1 MAVVRAASPRLA
13 AVMGVVF
20 SGLFVAALVVVN
32 GAPHLDA
39 PDATYGAFYAG
50 AGDTLVSAVGLYLVP
65 LAGIAFLWF
74 AVALRSVLDTL
85 DPAPS
90 AMARGLNLPAG
101 LLFVGLLFAGTA
113 ALAAPFF
120 ATSIGGAPA
129 LEPATA
135 RALSAL
141 GYGLVFVFAVRGA
154 GMFALTSTTL
164 LRSAGVLPKAAAV
177 VAYLLAAYLLLTATY
192 HPASLLVFPAWVLLV
207 AVALVRHERR
217 VRSATQAP
225 VEEPTAG
232 TAASSDPLPDAT
244 SETTHCARPTSRS
257 EP

>member
-1 MAVVRAASPRLA
+1 MGSASPRLA
-13 AVMGVVF
+13 ATMGIVF
-20 SGLFVAALVVVN
+20 SGLFVAALVVVD

-39 PDATYGAFYAG
+39 PDAAYGTFYAG
-50 AGDTLVSAVGLYLVP
+50 AGDSVLSAVGLYLVP
-65 LAGIAFLWF
+65 LAGIAFVWF
-74 AVALRSVLDTL
+74 AVALRSAVDRL
-85 DPAPS
+85 DPAPA
-90 AMARGLNLPAG
+90 AMARGLNLPSAW
-101 LLFVGLLFAGTA
+101 LFVGLLFAGTA

-154 GMFALTSTTL
+154 DMFAMTATTL
-164 LRSAGVLPKAAAV
+164 LRGAKVLPTGASV

-207 AVALVRHERR
+207 TVMLLRHDRR
-217 VRSATQAP
+217 ARSADRAP
-225 VEEPTAG
+225 GEDPTAVS
-232 TAASSDPLPDAT
+232 TDPVPDAT
-244 SETTHCARPTSRS
+244 SEISGRVPPTSRS
-257 EP
+257 ES

>member
-1 MAVVRAASPRLA
+1 
-13 AVMGVVF
+13 MGVVF
-20 SGLFVAALVVVN
+20 SGLFIAALVVVD
-32 GAPHLDA
+32 GAPHLGASD
-39 PDATYGAFYAG
+39 DTYGAFYAG
-50 AGDTLVSAVGLYLVP
+50 AGDTLLAAVGLYLVP
-65 LAGIAFLWF
+65 LAGVAFLWF
-74 AVALRSVLDTL
+74 AVSLRSVLDAL

-90 AMARGLNLPAG
+90 AMARGLNLPSG

-129 LEPATA
+129 LEPATT

-164 LRSAGVLPKAAAV
+164 LRGAGLLPKAPAV
-177 VAYLLAAYLLLTATY
+177 VAYLLATYLLLTATY

-207 AVALVRHERR
+207 AVVLLRHDRR
-217 VRSATQAP
+217 VRASVEDPAADPAVSGDPVPGAT
-225 VEEPTAG
+225 T
-232 TAASSDPLPDAT
+232 
-244 SETTHCARPTSRS
+244 ETTR
-257 EP
+257 

>member
-1 MAVVRAASPRLA
+1 
-13 AVMGVVF
+13 MGVLF

-39 PDATYGAFYAG
+39 TDNTFAAFYDG
-50 AGDTLVSAVGLYLVP
+50 AGDTLLSAVGLYLVP
-65 LAGIAFLWF
+65 LAGITLLLFV
-74 AVALRSVLDTL
+74 VALRSPLD
-85 DPAPS
+85 APHPPPPPP
-90 AMARGLNLPAG
+90 ARGFDLPSG
-101 LLFVGLLFAGTA
+101 LFFVALLWAGTA

-120 ATSIGGAPA
+120 ATSIGHAPA

-154 GMFALTSTTL
+154 GMYALTSTTL
-164 LRSAGVLPKAAAV
+164 LRAAGVLPKGAAV

-207 AVALVRHERR
+207 VVVLLRHDHRMRARQPQGPALTPAH
-217 VRSATQAP
+217 
-225 VEEPTAG
+225 
-232 TAASSDPLPDAT
+232 L
-244 SETTHCARPTSRS
+244 RS

>member
-1 MAVVRAASPRLA
+1 MTPASPRLA
-13 AVMGVVF
+13 AVMGIVF
-20 SGLFVAALVVVN
+20 AGLFVAALVVVN

-39 PDATYGAFYAG
+39 TDAAYGAFYGG
-50 AGDTLVSAVGLYLVP
+50 AGDTLLSAVGLYLVP
-65 LAGIAFLWF
+65 LAGVAFLWF
-74 AVALRSVLDTL
+74 VVSLRSVLDAL

-90 AMARGLNLPAG
+90 AMARGLNLPSA
-101 LLFVGLLFAGTA
+101 LLFVALLFAGTA

-135 RALSAL
+135 RGLSAL

-164 LRSAGVLPKAAAV
+164 LRGAGILPKGAAV
-177 VAYLLAAYLLLTATY
+177 VAYLLATYLLLTATY

-207 AVALVRHERR
+207 AVMLLRHDRR
-217 VRSATQAP
+217 VRSITRAP
-225 VEEPTAG
+225 AEDPTAD
-232 TAASSDPLPDAT
+232 TAGSNDPLPDGT
-244 SETTHCARPTSRS
+244 TETTR
-257 EP
+257 

>member
-1 MAVVRAASPRLA
+1 MKPASPRLA
-13 AVMGVVF
+13 AVMGIVF
-20 SGLFVAALVVVN
+20 AGLFIAALVVVDF
-32 GAPHLDA
+32 APHLDA
-39 PDATYGAFYAG
+39 TDDAYRVFYAG
-50 AGDTLVSAVGLYLVP
+50 AGDTLLSAVGLYLVP
-65 LAGIAFLWF
+65 LAGVAFLWF

-101 LLFVGLLFAGTA
+101 LLFVVLLFAGTA

-135 RALSAL
+135 RGLSAV

-154 GMFALTSTTL
+154 GVFALTSTTL
-164 LRSAGVLPKAAAV
+164 LRGAGVLPRGAAV

-192 HPASLLVFPAWVLLV
+192 HPGSLLVFPAWVLLV
-207 AVALVRHERR
+207 AVVLLRHDRR
-217 VRSATQAP
+217 VRSTTRAP
-225 VEEPTAG
+225 AGDPTAD
-232 TAASSDPLPDAT
+232 TATSSDPLADGT
-244 SETTHCARPTSRS
+244 TETTR
-257 EP
+257 

>member
-1 MAVVRAASPRLA
+1 
-13 AVMGVVF
+13 
-20 SGLFVAALVVVN
+20 
-32 GAPHLDA
+32 
-39 PDATYGAFYAG
+39 
-50 AGDTLVSAVGLYLVP
+50 
-65 LAGIAFLWF
+65 
-74 AVALRSVLDTL
+74 
-85 DPAPS
+85 
-90 AMARGLNLPAG
+90 MARGLNPPAA

-164 LRSAGVLPKAAAV
+164 LRGAGVLPKGAAV

-207 AVALVRHERR
+207 AVVLLRHDRR
-217 VRSATQAP
+217 VRSAVRAP
-225 VEEPTAG
+225 AEEPTAA
-232 TAASSDPLPDAT
+232 TTASSDPPLGAT
-244 SETTHCARPTSRS
+244 SETTDSVPPTSRS

>member
-1 MAVVRAASPRLA
+1 
-13 AVMGVVF
+13 MGVVF
-20 SGLFVAALVVVN
+20 SGLFVAALVVVD
-32 GAPHLDA
+32 GAPHLGASDA
-39 PDATYGAFYAG
+39 AYGAFYSG
-50 AGDTLVSAVGLYLVP
+50 AGDTVISAVGLYLVP

-74 AVALRSVLDTL
+74 AVALRSVLDTVN
-85 DPAPS
+85 PAPS

-129 LEPATA
+129 LDPATA

-164 LRSAGVLPKAAAV
+164 LRGAGVLPKAAAV

-192 HPASLLVFPAWVLLV
+192 QPASLLVFPVWVLLV
-207 AVALVRHERR
+207 VVVLLRHDRR
-217 VRSATQAP
+217 VRSKARAP
-225 VEEPTAG
+225 VGDPTIESAG
-232 TAASSDPLPDAT
+232 SSGPPSDAA
-244 SETTHCARPTSRS
+244 SETTRQVSPTSRS